1 MVEFKRKNKNSF
13 WYSPIFLAVL
23 FLLFI
28 YFAYKVFL
36 LARKYRESVN
46 NKEIVSNEL
55 VNLVERK
62 DALAKDIAKM
72 RTKEG
77 IEEIIRNKY
86 QVVKKGEKMVVI
98 VGEDNDSSLNKN
110 MGSPTSHNFWK
121 WLKNI
126 FK

>member
-110 MGSPTSHNFWK
+110 IGSLTSYNFWK